1 MGVFFVQNDFVQCE
15 ANTSL
20 LYLFTKQRGLALCRL
35 LNVFQYA
42 MTPLHLFIY
51 LFIYLKMKLIAK
63 WLKWL
68 LLNLKMV

>member
-42 MTPLHLFIY
+42 MTPLHFIY
-51 LFIYLKMKLIAK
+51 LSENEAYCKMVKMVIAK
-63 WLKWL
+63 S
-68 LLNLKMV
+68 